1 MRIYSLYDGGY
12 GSMCYLVS
20 DDGNENAVLIDPSV
34 SYARAIASVGGTMP
48 KISAILL
55 THGHFDHILFLD
67 EWREKTGAPVCIS
80 REDAS
85 MLGNPELS
93 CYRMFFGED
102 KVHADA
108 ERILEEGEEISFGKE
123 KLRVYKVPGHT
134 AGSLIF
140 EGDGVL
146 FTGDTVFAYGG
157 YGRYDLPSG
166 SAQHLARSLHRIF
179 TEFPPSYRIY
189 PGHGSP
195 STLKDERP
203 LHHV

>member
-1 MRIYSLYDGGY
+1 MKIHSLYDGGY

-20 DDGNENAVLIDPSV
+20 DDEGQNAVLIDPSV
-34 SYARAIASVGGTMP
+34 SCARAASSVGGAMP

-55 THGHFDHILFLD
+55 THGHFDHILCLD

-85 MLGNPELS
+85 MLTNPDLS

-102 KVHADA
+102 TVHGDAD
-108 ERILEEGEEISFGKE
+108 RILEEGDEIFFGKE
-123 KLRVYKVPGHT
+123 TLRTHKMPGHT
-134 AGSLIF
+134 AGSVVF

-166 SAQHLARSLHRIF
+166 SAQHLAQSLHRIF
-179 TEFPPSYRIY
+179 TEFPLSYRIY

-195 STLKDERP
+195 STLEEERP